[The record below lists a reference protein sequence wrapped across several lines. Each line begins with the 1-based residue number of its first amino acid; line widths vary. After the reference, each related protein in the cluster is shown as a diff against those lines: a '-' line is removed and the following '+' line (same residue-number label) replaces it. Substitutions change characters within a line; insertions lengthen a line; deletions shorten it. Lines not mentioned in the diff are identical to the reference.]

1 MVFSKED
8 RILIHEMRIA
18 KGYGAKRMLKE
29 FPHKNWSLAGVNRL
43 LKNIADS
50 GSSARKARPMSRRT
64 SENIAAVEEMIMS
77 QESQPGTHRSL
88 NEIAREIEVSR
99 STVRNIVHNELK
111 LKCLKKK
118 RAQELTEANKL
129 TRFVRAKQLLR
140 DYPQSKVHFI
150 WFTDEKL
157 FTVAAPKNAQNDRLY
172 VPTGTLKK
180 QVSAA
185 RLLKTRSTFTK
196 SVMVSVGVSSLGA
209 TELIFIDPGVKING
223 AYYRDVLLS
232 QQLLPAI
239 RALSG
244 EFFIFQQDSAP
255 AHRAYDTVE
264 MLRLNTPAFIP
275 PTLWP
280 PNSPDLNPV
289 DYKIW
294 GVLQERV
301 YRTRIRD
308 VDHLKE
314 RLVEEWTQ
322 FDQKIIDGSINQ
334 WRKRLRAC
342 VSADG
347 GHFEQTI

>member
-64 SENIAAVEEMIMS
+64 PENIAAVEEMIMS

-88 NEIAREIEVSR
+88 NEIAREIGVSR

>member
-64 SENIAAVEEMIMS
+64 PENIAAVEEMIMS